1 MLPIPAIVPILLY
14 IGLLIGA
21 QAFQSVPRIQAA
33 AVVAAILPNLA
44 SWGTG
49 LIDNALAAAG
59 TSAAQVGE
67 EALANAGLV
76 YHGLKILGEGA
87 VLAGM
92 VLGSIVAFILMRKF
106 YASAIAAA
114 RRRGA
119 QLDRADPRQRG
130 RLGRAAGGGAGLR
143 DARHR
148 AGRVR
153 LLPAQRSGAGRGRGG
168 QRAAMEG

>member
-59 TSAAQVGE
+59 TT
-67 EALANAGLV
+67 
-76 YHGLKILGEGA
+76 
-87 VLAGM
+87 
-92 VLGSIVAFILMRKF
+92 
-106 YASAIAAA
+106 
-114 RRRGA
+114 RR
-119 QLDRADPRQRG
+119 PG
-130 RLGRAAGGGAGLR
+130 R
-143 DARHR
+143 
-148 AGRVR
+148 
-153 LLPAQRSGAGRGRGG
+153 
-168 QRAAMEG
+168 